1 MRIGGLQ
8 KLSLLDYPGKPAAVI
23 FTQGCNFCCGFCH
36 NPHLVKSDP
45 PAGGLNPKSEI
56 AEKEIFDFLKSRRGL
71 LDAVVITGGEPTIQ
85 PNIVEFIK
93 KIKELS
99 FLIKLDTNGFIPVII
114 ERLVKNNLVDFL
126 AMDIKAP
133 IEKYPDI
140 VGRSIDADLIKK
152 SIETIKNSGID
163 YEFRSTVVSGLH
175 SPEDILDMAWSVR
188 GAKKFVLQ
196 QFVSR
201 DKLADPS
208 FVGRRPFDKKE
219 LEDLARQCERWVE
232 KCEIR

>member
-1 MRIGGLQ
+1 MTIGGLQ

-23 FTQGCNFCCGFCH
+23 FTVGCNFCCGFCH
-36 NPHLVKSDP
+36 NPELVMKNESRIR
-45 PAGGLNPKSEI
+45 NQEYSE
-56 AEKEIFDFLKSRRGL
+56 EYVLDFLKSRRGL
-71 LDAVVITGGEPTIQ
+71 LEGVVITGGEPTIQ
-85 PNIVEFIK
+85 PGIVDFVK
-93 KIKELS
+93 KIKEFN
-99 FLIKLDTNGFIPVII
+99 FLVKLDTNGFIPIII

-133 IEKYPDI
+133 MEKYAE
-140 VGRSIDADLIKK
+140 VTGRAIDFDLIKK
-152 SIETIKNSGID
+152 SIEVIKNSGVD

-175 SPEDILDMAWSVR
+175 SSEDILDMAWSVR

-201 DKLADPS
+201 DNLVDES
-208 FVGRRPFDKKE
+208 FVGRQPFNKKE
-219 LEDLARQCERWVE
+219 LEDLARQCERWVG